1 MTRRLWV
8 VGCVVAVMALGGCD
22 GEKTHDVAWY
32 KTHDAERL
40 AKIQQ
45 CENDRGELEH
55 APNCQ
60 NAKKAA
66 EELTF
71 DSHNSKIPQL

>member
-1 MTRRLWV
+1 MKSVLWII
-8 VGCVVAVMALGGCD
+8 GFAAAIGLAGCD
-22 GEKTHDVAWY
+22 GEKTHDVNWY

-40 AKIQQ
+40 VKLEQ
-45 CENDRGELEH
+45 CKNNPGELEY

-71 DSHNSKIPQL
+71 DSHNSKIPQF